1 MYEFRNTIKNI
12 EEQIG
17 NTEIIEK
24 DLAPCLARKFQSSLR
39 ELNKQGK
46 FTKAEYNQLYPSDP
60 IPPRRIVVSTI
71 GTPSYKTSEYLVKII
86 QPTLNKN
93 ETRLKNSQTFIQ
105 NSGTW
110 LIEEDEVQV
119 SYDLVNL

>member
-1 MYEFRNTIKNI
+1 M
-12 EEQIG
+12 
-17 NTEIIEK
+17 
-24 DLAPCLARKFQSSLR
+24 R

-60 IPPRRIVVSTI
+60 IPLRMYGTVKTHKPEKNYPMRIVVSTI

-119 SYDLVNL
+119 SYDVVNL